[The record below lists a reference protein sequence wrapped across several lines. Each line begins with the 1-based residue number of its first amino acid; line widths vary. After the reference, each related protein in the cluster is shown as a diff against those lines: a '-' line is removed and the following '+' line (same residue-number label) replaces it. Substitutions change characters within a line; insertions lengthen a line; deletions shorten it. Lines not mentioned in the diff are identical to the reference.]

1 MKENIK
7 DIPLPKMDE
16 VNHSMYLKP
25 ITVDEVREI
34 IDKLDSK
41 FSSGVDDISN
51 VIVKLSSNVT
61 IPYLTQIINKSFEE
75 GIFPDDLK
83 KAKVIPLH
91 KDGSKLDENN
101 YRPISLLIV
110 WSKIIERAL
119 FIRIYAYMEYHNL
132 LFNRQ
137 FGIRTKHSTIDA
149 LVELLEK
156 IRLNCQNVKVIS
168 FFLDLKKAFDTIEHD
183 ILLKKI
189 ENNGIRGPALNWI
202 ATYLKGRRQRVIV
215 NGACSSWNSIVC
227 GVPQG
232 SILGPLLFLIYI
244 NDLPLVCK
252 CLDVILFADDT
263 NLTAINKDD
272 NSVQGDLQNINN
284 WLIANKLILN
294 MDKTVQMNIRNKNSA
309 SKSVFKF
316 DDVFIEVRNLCK
328 YLGIYVDSKLSFQSH
343 IEYIKKRLSKQCGII
358 CKLRHYVPRKQLIDY
373 YRSNVN
379 PIVQYGILVYGC
391 CSYSSLLPIL
401 ILQKKILKFL
411 YFRKLSDSCR
421 DIFMKLSDSCR
432 DIFISNKLLTVFE
445 FHIYELLK
453 FVLKSLKKMH
463 SETYLNDLFEYE
475 HGTTKTRR
483 STKNYLKL
491 PSFKTQ
497 FERFSISYRCAKLFN
512 TLRRNELLAQDIENE
527 NWQQISQ
534 FYHRFK
540 ESYLLNNEEL
550 VSHIFK

>member
-1 MKENIK
+1 MLETCNARCTDPSSSDIAEEFNTFFTNVGPKLKENIK

-25 ITVDEVREI
+25 ITVEEVRGI
-34 IDKLDSK
+34 IDNLDSK
-41 FSSGVDDISN
+41 FSYGVDDISN
-51 VIVKLSSNVT
+51 VIVKLSSNVS

-137 FGIRTKHSTIDA
+137 FGFRTKHSTIDA

-168 FFLDLKKAFDTIEHD
+168 FFLDLKKAFDTIEHN

-202 ATYLKGRRQRVIV
+202 ATYLEGRQQRVIV

-232 SILGPLLFLIYI
+232 SILGPFLFLIYI

-284 WLIANKLILN
+284 LLIANKLILN
-294 MDKTVQMNIRNKNSA
+294 IDKTVQMNIRNKNSA

-316 DDVFIEVRNLCK
+316 DDVFFEVRNLCK
-328 YLGIYVDSKLSFQSH
+328 YLGIYVDSKLSFNH
-343 IEYIKKRLSKQCGII
+343 I
-358 CKLRHYVPRKQLIDY
+358 
-373 YRSNVN
+373 
-379 PIVQYGILVYGC
+379 
-391 CSYSSLLPIL
+391 
-401 ILQKKILKFL
+401 
-411 YFRKLSDSCR
+411 
-421 DIFMKLSDSCR
+421 
-432 DIFISNKLLTVFE
+432 
-445 FHIYELLK
+445 
-453 FVLKSLKKMH
+453 
-463 SETYLNDLFEYE
+463 
-475 HGTTKTRR
+475 
-483 STKNYLKL
+483 
-491 PSFKTQ
+491 
-497 FERFSISYRCAKLFN
+497 
-512 TLRRNELLAQDIENE
+512 
-527 NWQQISQ
+527 
-534 FYHRFK
+534 
-540 ESYLLNNEEL
+540 
-550 VSHIFK
+550 